1 MYSKDLSFLSLVIV
15 LFLSCQQLFAQLPE
29 TDVIVEEMMEDISQD
44 EEEDMD
50 LTELTEHLNYY
61 LKNPIDLNK
70 TNDQELGNLSFL
82 SPLQVQ
88 ALLSHKEANGD
99 FLSLYELQSVSGFD
113 DRSIQRLL
121 PFVRVRGNGQED
133 IQLAEGKHDLILR
146 YGKIMER
153 QKGYLEPEKPG
164 QSHYAG
170 PADRLFVRYRYRLR
184 NKIQLSI
191 NMKKDAGEEFLRGA
205 QRNGFDFY
213 SASIYVRD
221 LGKVSSLVVG
231 DYSLQLG
238 QGLSMWSGL
247 SFGKGSLVQNV
258 ARQGA
263 GLRPYTSAAESQ
275 FLRGAA
281 ATFSLNKFEILPF
294 ISYKKVDATLS
305 ADSTFFSSLGVS
317 GYHRTQSEIKNKNA
331 ISQLMYGLN
340 VVFTAE
346 NLKIGAIAMQTAFDK
361 PMIPNQQLYNRYAF
375 RGDELS
381 NTSLY
386 YHYSLRNLYLFGEGA
401 HSSNNGLGMVNGL
414 IGSLSRQISLVVL
427 HRHYNNNIYSFIS
440 QGFAENGR
448 AINERGLYT
457 GLLWNPNR
465 RIQLVVYADYFRFP
479 WLRYRVD
486 GPSDGQDLFS
496 QLTYT
501 PKKTFN
507 SVLRYRYRNKQEN
520 LTLEG
525 PVNKLENVIRHQVRF
540 EAKYR
545 VSEVLQFRNRL
556 EVATY
561 SKGVDNIEYGYMMYH
576 DLIIKPPQKSV
587 SGNLRFAVFKT
598 DGYNSRIYAFENDVL
613 YGYSF
618 PPYYNTGLR
627 MYGNLRYRIRRNM
640 DFWIRYASFVYAEKG
655 IGSGLDRIE
664 GNTKS
669 DLRLQVRFQF

>member
-1 MYSKDLSFLSLVIV
+1 
-15 LFLSCQQLFAQLPE
+15 
-29 TDVIVEEMMEDISQD
+29 
-44 EEEDMD
+44 
-50 LTELTEHLNYY
+50 
-61 LKNPIDLNK
+61 
-70 TNDQELGNLSFL
+70 
-82 SPLQVQ
+82 
-88 ALLSHKEANGD
+88 
-99 FLSLYELQSVSGFD
+99 
-113 DRSIQRLL
+113 
-121 PFVRVRGNGQED
+121 
-133 IQLAEGKHDLILR
+133 
-146 YGKIMER
+146 
-153 QKGYLEPEKPG
+153 
-164 QSHYAG
+164 
-170 PADRLFVRYRYRLR
+170 
-184 NKIQLSI
+184 
-191 NMKKDAGEEFLRGA
+191 
-205 QRNGFDFY
+205 
-213 SASIYVRD
+213 
-221 LGKVSSLVVG
+221 
-231 DYSLQLG
+231 
-238 QGLSMWSGL
+238 
-247 SFGKGSLVQNV
+247 
-258 ARQGA
+258 
-263 GLRPYTSAAESQ
+263 
-275 FLRGAA
+275 
-281 ATFSLNKFEILPF
+281 
-294 ISYKKVDATLS
+294 
-305 ADSTFFSSLGVS
+305 
-317 GYHRTQSEIKNKNA
+317 
-331 ISQLMYGLN
+331 
-340 VVFTAE
+340 
-346 NLKIGAIAMQTAFDK
+346 
-361 PMIPNQQLYNRYAF
+361 YNRYAF

-440 QGFAENGR
+440 QGFAENSR

-587 SGNLRFAVFKT
+587 SGNLRLAVFKT

-640 DFWIRYASFVYAEKG
+640 DFWIR
-655 IGSGLDRIE
+655 
-664 GNTKS
+664 
-669 DLRLQVRFQF
+669 